1 MGKRLCLILLILLS
15 VSWDSYARQDDPFTS
30 FELQIPANG
39 RYIEY
44 KNGSSFLYLGDTAW
58 SLLSRL
64 TKDEVSLYLKNR
76 KEKGFTVI
84 QTVILPELEA
94 WNERLAIGVPSIVD
108 VDSIR
113 LHPVYLEHI
122 DWVLEE
128 AERLGLFI
136 GLLPTWGDKV
146 DKQWGKG
153 PELFDEKNA
162 RNYGRMLGA
171 RYADVPNVIWIIG
184 GDRGGDGKN
193 KAIWN
198 AMAEGIK
205 EMDKTHLMTFHPQ
218 GEHSSSFW
226 FHHAGWLDFNMFQSG
241 HFQTSYKIYERLL
254 ETDRNLNPVK
264 PVLDGEP
271 RYEDIPIDFDEK
283 KGRFIAYDIRKTLYQ
298 SILSGACGYTYGC
311 NNIWQMYDAGRSP
324 QCAARLY
331 WYDSLDMEG
340 CCQLHFFYTLW
351 TQFDFRTANPLKDI
365 LIPVGRYDC
374 DEAVAFCNAAFVIC
388 YFPGG
393 DRWQIRLGNN
403 WEDGRYT
410 LQWMNPRNGKMSLE
424 KRTEGEEIEV
434 QLPEKG
440 NESDWILIIKK

>member
-113 LHPVYLEHI
+113 LHPVYLEYI

-218 GEHSSSFW
+218 E
-226 FHHAGWLDFNMFQSG
+226 N
-241 HFQTSYKIYERLL
+241 TLL
-254 ETDRNLNPVK
+254 
-264 PVLDGEP
+264 
-271 RYEDIPIDFDEK
+271 
-283 KGRFIAYDIRKTLYQ
+283 
-298 SILSGACGYTYGC
+298 LSGF
-311 NNIWQMYDAGRSP
+311 IMP
-324 QCAARLY
+324 
-331 WYDSLDMEG
+331 
-340 CCQLHFFYTLW
+340 
-351 TQFDFRTANPLKDI
+351 
-365 LIPVGRYDC
+365 
-374 DEAVAFCNAAFVIC
+374 
-388 YFPGG
+388 
-393 DRWQIRLGNN
+393 
-403 WEDGRYT
+403 DG
-410 LQWMNPRNGKMSLE
+410 
-424 KRTEGEEIEV
+424 
-434 QLPEKG
+434 
-440 NESDWILIIKK
+440 WILICSKADIFRPHIRFMNGYLRRIEI

>member
-113 LHPVYLEHI
+113 LHPVYLEYI

-226 FHHAGWLDFNMFQSG
+226 FHQVSF
-241 HFQTSYKIYERLL
+241 KC
-254 ETDRNLNPVK
+254 
-264 PVLDGEP
+264 
-271 RYEDIPIDFDEK
+271 
-283 KGRFIAYDIRKTLYQ
+283 RKV
-298 SILSGACGYTYGC
+298 
-311 NNIWQMYDAGRSP
+311 
-324 QCAARLY
+324 
-331 WYDSLDMEG
+331 
-340 CCQLHFFYTLW
+340 
-351 TQFDFRTANPLKDI
+351 FRH
-365 LIPVGRYDC
+365 
-374 DEAVAFCNAAFVIC
+374 
-388 YFPGG
+388 
-393 DRWQIRLGNN
+393 
-403 WEDGRYT
+403 RYT
-410 LQWMNPRNGKMSLE
+410 LFGTFHECLKLFRYFYFHSNDIFHRLQEFCRMSCFQEQADFSFFQFFSQRTVSACSVRIEQITRFFIHLLHRFTYLFISIGFTADFRSNGIVTTFVQIQYPGKITGVAYIHSIGNSSHR
-424 KRTEGEEIEV
+424 RTRT
-434 QLPEKG
+434 
-440 NESDWILIIKK
+440 ILSCL

>member
-226 FHHAGWLDFNMFQSG
+226 FHQAGWLDFNMFQSG

-324 QCAARLY
+324 QCAARFY

-351 TQFDFRTANPLKDI
+351 NQFDFRTANPLKDI

-374 DEAVAFCNAAFVIC
+374 DEAVAFGNAAFVIC

-393 DRWQIRLGNN
+393 D
-403 WEDGRYT
+403 
-410 LQWMNPRNGKMSLE
+410 
-424 KRTEGEEIEV
+424 
-434 QLPEKG
+434 
-440 NESDWILIIKK
+440 